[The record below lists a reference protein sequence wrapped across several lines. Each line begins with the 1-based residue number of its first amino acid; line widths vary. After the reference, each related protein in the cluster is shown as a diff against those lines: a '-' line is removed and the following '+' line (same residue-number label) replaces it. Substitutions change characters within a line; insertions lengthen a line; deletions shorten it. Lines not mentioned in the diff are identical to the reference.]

1 LALSPVAANLPVD
14 ARKDRG
20 RACLPIVEGALTLA
34 ETMNRRPGVRMR
46 TLSLEVMSI
55 AAIVLAVVLLGSSN
69 ALAQQSVAAPKN
81 LRVTG
86 VTDWT
91 VGLAWDAPKKAPNAY
106 VIQCSNGRTMP
117 VPGTQTAATFSNGF
131 DYNRTY
137 SFRVYAVSSS
147 GAWSSASNTV
157 TATLLSDTT
166 PAAKPVVTSTDVG
179 PTHVDLAWSYDDTD
193 PSPRFDIYVNGQ
205 LWHGQVAGRSKRIV
219 FLSPSTNYT
228 FRVRA
233 RDSAGNWSE
242 MSDPHGVTTLAAD
255 PNDHQ
260 PPMVPPGFYGGV
272 IDGATEAMVFWGNST
287 DNVSPSEHIRYYL
300 YLNGQFDG
308 ATVDPY
314 PHQFSMYLTLGIVN
328 TIEVYAVDEAG
339 NRSAPASMTID
350 LRNP

>member
-1 LALSPVAANLPVD
+1 MTMRKLALEAMCIVAILF
-14 ARKDRG
+14 
-20 RACLPIVEGALTLA
+20 
-34 ETMNRRPGVRMR
+34 GV
-46 TLSLEVMSI
+46 VP
-55 AAIVLAVVLLGSSN
+55 LGSSN
-69 ALAQQSVAAPKN
+69 AALAQQSAPAPKN

-91 VGLAWDAPKKAPNAY
+91 VALMWDAPKSKAPSSY
-106 VIQCSNGRTMP
+106 VVQCSNGRSMM
-117 VPGTQTAATFSNGF
+117 VAGSQTTATFSSGF

-147 GAWSSASNTV
+147 GAWSGASNTV
-157 TATLLSDTT
+157 TATLLNDTT
-166 PAAKPVVTSTDVG
+166 PAAKPVVSSTGIG
-179 PTHVDLAWSYDDTD
+179 PTHVDLAWSYADTD

-205 LWHGQVAGRSKRIV
+205 LWHGQVAGTSKRIV
-219 FLSPSTNYT
+219 FLSPSTTYT

-242 MSDPHGVTTLAAD
+242 MSDPFVVTTPAAD
-255 PNDHQ
+255 PNDHE
-260 PPMVPPGFYGGV
+260 PPTMPPGFWGGI

-287 DNVSPSEHIRYYL
+287 DNVTPQEHIRYYL

-339 NRSAPASMTID
+339 NRSAPATMTID
-350 LRNP
+350 LRTP

>member
-1 LALSPVAANLPVD
+1 MMPRLALQAACVILV
-14 ARKDRG
+14 
-20 RACLPIVEGALTLA
+20 T
-34 ETMNRRPGVRMR
+34 
-46 TLSLEVMSI
+46 
-55 AAIVLAVVLLGSSN
+55 LGSASA
-69 ALAQQSVAAPKN
+69 ALAQSVAAPKN

-91 VGLAWDAPKKAPNAY
+91 VALMWDGPKGKAPSSY
-106 VIQCSNGRTMP
+106 VVQCSNGRTMT
-117 VPGTQTAATFSNGF
+117 VAGSQNTATFSNGF

-137 SFRVYAVSSS
+137 SFRVYAVSAT
-147 GAWSSASNTV
+147 GAWSGASNAV

-166 PAAKPVVTSTDVG
+166 PAATPVVSSTDTG
-179 PTHVDLAWSYDDTD
+179 PTHVDLAWSYGDND

-205 LWHGQVAGRSKRIV
+205 LWYGQVAGRSKRIS

-242 MSDPHGVTTLAAD
+242 MSDPLAVMTPAAD

-260 PPMVPPGFYGGV
+260 PPTMPPSLSGGV
-272 IDGATEAMVFWGNST
+272 IDGATEAMVSWGHSQHDVT
-287 DNVSPSEHIRYYL
+287 PQEHIRYYG
-300 YLNGQFDG
+300 YLNGQLDG
-308 ATVDPY
+308 TTVDPY
-314 PHQFSMYLTLGIVN
+314 PHQFTMYLTLGIVN

-339 NRSAPASMTID
+339 NRSAPATMTID